1 MSRFRLDH
9 LFSKQNLR
17 DYFEIRSQKV
27 NQAIE
32 QYHPN
37 KLLNT
42 PIDDLVNYFT
52 NLGSVEAP
60 ELIIPDIYVDQAE
73 TKIELSRRFEDD
85 DWYRDHSRYV
95 PGTSVSLHI
104 PFTGE
109 SELFQFRAST
119 FSHNPPYAALLGN
132 EVVIEYTTTSQ
143 ATPEEVKR
151 RLDSELKKLQEHLR
165 WVQRDVHSH
174 NNNIRGHVHQTIEA
188 RQKRLLD
195 NQNLVASLGYPL
207 KQRSDI
213 PTTYVVPDVKR
224 KAVPTPPPASTAPFA
239 PEPVLSDKIYEQIL
253 TVLSNM
259 VQVMEQSPSAFATM
273 GEEDLRTHFLVQLNG
288 QFEGRASGETFHGN
302 GKTDILLRD
311 QDKSIF
317 IAECKFWKGPAS
329 LTKAIDQLLDYTT
342 WRDAKAA
349 LLVFNRNKDFT
360 SVVAQ
365 TPDIIRQHPQ
375 TQGDIHQIAETVLRS
390 RLRLRDDAS
399 REVILT
405 TMIYNIPTASSTSDR
420 LKSKRN
426 KKQSIR

>member
-9 LFSKQNLR
+9 LFSKQYLR
-17 DYFEIRSQKV
+17 DYFEIRYQKV

-42 PIDDLVNYFT
+42 PSDDLIDYFA

-60 ELIIPDIYVDQAE
+60 KLVITDIYVDQAE
-73 TKIELSRRFEDD
+73 TNIEVNRRFEND
-85 DWYRDHSRYV
+85 DWHRNEPRYV
-95 PGTSVSLHI
+95 HGTSVSLHI

-109 SELFQFRAST
+109 PELFQLRAST
-119 FSHNPPYAALLGN
+119 YSSNPPYAEIVGS
-132 EVVIEYTTTSQ
+132 EVIIEYTSSTSK

-151 RLDSELKKLQEHLR
+151 RLDSELNKLQENLD

-174 NNNIRGHVHQTIEA
+174 NNNIRGHVRQQIQA

-195 NQNLVASLGYPL
+195 NQNLVSSLGYPL
-207 KQRSDI
+207 KQRADI

-224 KAVPTPPPASTAPFA
+224 KAMLTPPPASTAPFA
-239 PEPVLSDKIYEQIL
+239 PEPALSDKTYEQIL

-259 VQVMEQSPSAFATM
+259 VQVMEQSPSAFSTM

-302 GKTDILLRD
+302 GKTDILLRE

-349 LLVFNRNKDFT
+349 LLVFNRNKSFT
-360 SVVAQ
+360 SIVAQ
-365 TPDIIRQHPQ
+365 ALNIIREHPQ
-375 TQGDIHQIAETVLRS
+375 TKGNVSQIAETVFRS
-390 RLRLRDDAS
+390 KLRLRDDAN

-405 TMIYNIPTASSTSDR
+405 TMLYNIPKVSSTSDR

-426 KKQSIR
+426 KN